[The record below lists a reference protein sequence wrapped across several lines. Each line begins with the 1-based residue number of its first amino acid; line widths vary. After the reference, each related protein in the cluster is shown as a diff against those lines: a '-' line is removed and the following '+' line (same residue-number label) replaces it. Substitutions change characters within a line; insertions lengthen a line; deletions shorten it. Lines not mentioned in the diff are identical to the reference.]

1 MNKKYLPIPL
11 IVALFFLIPACQDQS
26 QQDVTSSNETAP
38 SDTAK
43 VERKKVVSPRF
54 PSPAATVEQT
64 IGLSSIRIEYS
75 RPSVISQEGVDRTG
89 KIWGRLVPY
98 DFNTRRVMGEGKPR
112 PWRAGANENTTIT
125 FSHDAKVEGQPI
137 IAGKYGLHM
146 AIHEAGGA
154 TVIFTNKS
162 DAWGSFSYDQ
172 ADDALRVEVDTEE
185 IPLTERLIYTIQD
198 IDKTSS
204 QVVLDWEK
212 KRIAFKVE
220 FDTHGM
226 VLADFRRYLLDTTGL
241 TGSDYNRAA
250 AYCATNSINLEEGL
264 NWIEQS
270 LSKEENY
277 SNMSTKALIL
287 DAMGNSVEAS
297 TVQNT
302 ALELPSTEA
311 NDFYSYGTLLIR
323 QGKSEQA
330 MEIYRRLSEKW
341 PDHWL
346 SAHGMA
352 RGYSALGDYQKAI
365 KYEQNALTKA
375 PSVNKGFIEWAISKL
390 EQGTD
395 FN

>member
-1 MNKKYLPIPL
+1 MNKKYFPIPL
-11 IVALFFLIPACQDQS
+11 IVALFFLIPECQDQS

-137 IAGKYGLHM
+137 IAGKNGLHM

-172 ADDALRVEVDTEE
+172 ADDARRVEVDTEE
-185 IPLTERLIYTIQD
+185 IPLT
-198 IDKTSS
+198 
-204 QVVLDWEK
+204 
-212 KRIAFKVE
+212 
-220 FDTHGM
+220 
-226 VLADFRRYLLDTTGL
+226 
-241 TGSDYNRAA
+241 
-250 AYCATNSINLEEGL
+250 
-264 NWIEQS
+264 
-270 LSKEENY
+270 
-277 SNMSTKALIL
+277 
-287 DAMGNSVEAS
+287 
-297 TVQNT
+297 
-302 ALELPSTEA
+302 
-311 NDFYSYGTLLIR
+311 
-323 QGKSEQA
+323 
-330 MEIYRRLSEKW
+330 
-341 PDHWL
+341 
-346 SAHGMA
+346 
-352 RGYSALGDYQKAI
+352 
-365 KYEQNALTKA
+365 
-375 PSVNKGFIEWAISKL
+375 
-390 EQGTD
+390 
-395 FN
+395 